1 MRYTV
6 MLALL
11 FSFVLACP
19 AHAADPPSFGSVRIR
34 IDSRHRLPQ
43 APPITEAPEPKPS
56 LRALCKVFGQ
66 DCTAP
71 MAMNLK
77 PLNLEPK
84 GKEHRGT
91 IESPSGYVLCKTNLI
106 KRRHD
111 RGTMFNGTYRSD
123 GSSDRLDIFRW
134 YQSVYGEQR
143 SITR

>member
-1 MRYTV
+1 MRYIV
-6 MLALL
+6 ILALL
-11 FSFVLACP
+11 FSLVLACP
-19 AHAADPPSFGSVRIR
+19 AHAAEPPSFGSVRIR

-43 APPITEAPEPKPS
+43 APPIIEVPEPKPS

-91 IESPSGYVLCKTNLI
+91 IEVPI
-106 KRRHD
+106 
-111 RGTMFNGTYRSD
+111 
-123 GSSDRLDIFRW
+123 RLRALQD
-134 YQSVYGEQR
+134 QPDKEEA
-143 SITR
+143 